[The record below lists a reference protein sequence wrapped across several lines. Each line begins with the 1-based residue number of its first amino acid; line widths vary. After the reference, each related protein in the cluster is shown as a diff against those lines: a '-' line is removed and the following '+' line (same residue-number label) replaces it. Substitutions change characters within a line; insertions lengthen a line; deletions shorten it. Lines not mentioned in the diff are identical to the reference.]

1 MNVNQDSDSLLRPV
15 DTGSGPLH
23 LVEQLGQLG
32 SDSNYFWH
40 LTLVDGTLVALLFDS
55 AGRNMRPAAHLL
67 SFASTKESKQR
78 KGDPAV
84 CDPFASLRGNLGCSG
99 AGCAVELTSLLCSCV
114 QTTTASQLT
123 KRVCPAAHPP
133 PRALRAPGASRRGGE
148 QTAIRAFAT
157 LGLAV
162 AARSACVLGAERSEG
177 PSGCPIPRVPF
188 TMRRGAQRPADQG
201 SRLSERNAVERVRA
215 RPRWTRAPQV
225 ARSEAQGRSV

>member
-1 MNVNQDSDSLLRPV
+1 MRGGLRGGGLAGEGCDGCSCFCSWLRLFYKSWRSFWLYALAGGGSRVVAPAGDS
-15 DTGSGPLH
+15 
-23 LVEQLGQLG
+23 
-32 SDSNYFWH
+32 
-40 LTLVDGTLVALLFDS
+40 
-55 AGRNMRPAAHLL
+55 L
-67 SFASTKESKQR
+67 SFASPKESKQR

-84 CDPFASLRGNLGCSG
+84 CDPFASLRGNLGCSC
-99 AGCAVELTSLLCSCV
+99 AGCAVELTARLRRSV

-148 QTAIRAFAT
+148 QTAIRAVAA

>member
-1 MNVNQDSDSLLRPV
+1 M
-15 DTGSGPLH
+15 
-23 LVEQLGQLG
+23 
-32 SDSNYFWH
+32 
-40 LTLVDGTLVALLFDS
+40 
-55 AGRNMRPAAHLL
+55 
-67 SFASTKESKQR
+67 
-78 KGDPAV
+78 
-84 CDPFASLRGNLGCSG
+84 
-99 AGCAVELTSLLCSCV
+99 ELTARLRRSV

-148 QTAIRAFAT
+148 QTAIRAVAA

-201 SRLSERNAVERVRA
+201 SRLSERSEFERDPAGREHRRLPA
-215 RPRWTRAPQV
+215 AKRRGRRQ
-225 ARSEAQGRSV
+225 QGRLSFGYVSLAKQRKVPRPPGRDPASALNKGAHHDQHKASKSPNGWKTAKL

>member
-1 MNVNQDSDSLLRPV
+1 M
-15 DTGSGPLH
+15 
-23 LVEQLGQLG
+23 
-32 SDSNYFWH
+32 
-40 LTLVDGTLVALLFDS
+40 
-55 AGRNMRPAAHLL
+55 
-67 SFASTKESKQR
+67 
-78 KGDPAV
+78 
-84 CDPFASLRGNLGCSG
+84 
-99 AGCAVELTSLLCSCV
+99 ELTARLRRSV

-148 QTAIRAFAT
+148 QTAIRAVAA

-225 ARSEAQGRSV
+225 ARSEAQGRSLQGRPFFGDFLSATRKKVTRTPGDSRPPSAAKACQ